1 MGKVLKCIML
11 VDDNKVDNF
20 FHQRVIKKFSSD
32 IEVISMESGQD
43 ALDYLTGGPSIFPDI
58 IFLDINM
65 PGMNGWEFIEH
76 YNALDSGKQ
85 HSIIVVMLTTSGN
98 PDEQLF
104 AINND
109 AISELRTKPLTLA
122 ILEEVMEK
130 LSFVKV

>member
-20 FHQRVIKKFSSD
+20 FHHRVIKKFNSD

-43 ALDYLTGGPSIFPDI
+43 ALDYLTGGPSVFPDI

-76 YNALDSGKQ
+76 YNGLDSGSQ
-85 HSIIVVMLTTSGN
+85 HSIIVVMLTTSVN
-98 PDEQLF
+98 PDEKLF
-104 AINND
+104 AINNET
-109 AISELRTKPLTLA
+109 ISELRTKPLTLA
-122 ILEEVMEK
+122 ILEEVIEK
-130 LSFVKV
+130 LSFVKA